1 MKIGVGDGVKV
12 SPYGSWSSSLSLD
25 HMVEDVVRLAEPA
38 VDGSAVYWIETRPSE
53 KGRSVLVTCAP
64 GQEQSDVT
72 PADYSVRSR
81 AHEYGGG
88 SYLARGD
95 RVWFVN
101 DNDQCIYTQTLP
113 AGSPERLTA
122 TGAMRFADMEL
133 DRARNRLL
141 TICEDHGK
149 EGNPENFIA
158 GVDLD
163 SGEISAVISGAD
175 FYSNPRL
182 SPDGSRLSWLS
193 WNHPNLPWDTTELW
207 LATVAPDGEISE
219 QRCVSLGKDE
229 SVFQPQWSPDG
240 DLFFV
245 SDRSGWWN
253 LFRFRDD
260 ATEVVIPEQAECGV
274 PQWVF
279 GMSTYAFPDSDHVVV
294 ATTRDGSWQLSRFG
308 LATGRREALASDWTS
323 IDGVAADDGCILILA
338 GGGARALSVVSIDP
352 QGAETVLK
360 SAIDGVL
367 DQSTISKPQAITY
380 ATSDGDQAHG
390 FFYPPSNPVYR
401 GPNKEKPPLLMI
413 CHGGPTSATATTLRL
428 DIQFWTSRGFAVF
441 DVNYRGS
448 TGYGRGYRQ
457 KLYGTWGLADV
468 DDCIHGARH
477 LARQGLVDSK
487 RMVIR
492 GGSAGGYTVLNALTC
507 HDEFSAGSSFFGIGD
522 LESMFE
528 TTHKFEACYDHWL
541 IGPKESRKSIAEQR
555 SPINS
560 ADRIKCPVIFFQGLD
575 DKVVP
580 PDQSESMVQALKD
593 NKVPVA
599 YLEFE
604 GEGHGFRQSQNIR
617 RSYEAELYFFGK
629 VMGFE
634 PADKLDAVE
643 ITHL

>member
-101 DNDQCIYTQTLP
+101 DDDQCIYTQTLP

-163 SGEISAVISGAD
+163 SGEISAVVSGAD

-219 QRCVSLGKDE
+219 QRCVSLGNDE

-338 GGGARALSVVSIDP
+338 GGGARALSVVLIDP

-468 DDCIHGARH
+468 DDCIHGARY

>member
-1 MKIGVGDGVKV
+1 MKIDVGDGVKV

-101 DNDQCIYTQTLP
+101 DDDQCIYTQTLP

-163 SGEISAVISGAD
+163 SGEISAVVSGAD

-279 GMSTYAFPDSDHVVV
+279 GMSTYAFPDSDHVVI

-323 IDGVAADDGCILILA
+323 IEGVAADDGCILILA

-352 QGAETVLK
+352 QGTETVLK
-360 SAIDGVL
+360 SAISGVL
-367 DQSTISKPQAITY
+367 DQSTISKPQAVTY

-468 DDCIHGARH
+468 DDCIHGARY

-487 RMVIR
+487 RMAIR

>member
-1 MKIGVGDGVKV
+1 MKIDVGDGVKV

-25 HMVEDVVRLAEPA
+25 HMVQDVVRLAEPA

-101 DNDQCIYTQTLP
+101 DDDQCIYTQTLP

-163 SGEISAVISGAD
+163 SGEISAVVSGAD

-323 IDGVAADDGCILILA
+323 IEGVAADDGCILILA
-338 GGGARALSVVSIDP
+338 GGGARALSVVSIDA

-401 GPNKEKPPLLMI
+401 GHNKEKPPLLMI

-468 DDCIHGARH
+468 DDCIHGARY

>member
-101 DNDQCIYTQTLP
+101 DDDQCIYTQTLP

-163 SGEISAVISGAD
+163 SGEISAVVSGAD

-279 GMSTYAFPDSDHVVV
+279 GMSTYAFPDSDHVVI

-323 IDGVAADDGCILILA
+323 IEGVAADDGCILILA

-468 DDCIHGARH
+468 DDCIHGARY

-487 RMVIR
+487 RMAIR

>member
-1 MKIGVGDGVKV
+1 MKDGASNDVKI

-25 HMVEDVVRLAEPA
+25 LMVEDVVRLAEPA
-38 VDGSAVYWIETRPSE
+38 VDGGTLYWIETRPSE
-53 KGRSVLVTCAP
+53 RGRNILVTCAP
-64 GQEQSDVT
+64 GQEQTYLT
-72 PADYSVRSR
+72 PVDYSVRSR

-101 DNDQCIYTQTLP
+101 DSDQCIYTQALP
-113 AGSPERLTA
+113 AGSPQRLTA
-122 TGAMRFADMEL
+122 AGPMRFADMEL
-133 DRARNRLL
+133 DEARNRLL
-141 TICEDHGK
+141 AICEDHGK
-149 EGNPENFIA
+149 DGAPDNLIV

-163 SGEISAVISGAD
+163 SGEISVLVSGAD

-182 SPDGSRLSWLS
+182 SPDGSRLSWLC

-207 LATVAPDGEISE
+207 LAKVGADGEIRE
-219 QRCVSLGKDE
+219 QKCVTLGKDE

-240 DLFFV
+240 ELYFV

-253 LFRFRDD
+253 LFRCRND
-260 ATEVVIPEQAECGV
+260 ASEVVIPEQAECGL

-279 GMSTYAFPDSDHVVV
+279 GMSTYAFPSPDQVVV
-294 ATTRDGSWQLSRFG
+294 ATTRNGSWQLSRFD
-308 LATGRREALASDWTS
+308 LETGRREVLADGWTS
-323 IDGVAADDGCILILA
+323 IDGVAAGAGRILMLA
-338 GGGARALSVVSIDP
+338 GGGSRALSVVAIDS
-352 QGAETVLK
+352 QGRETVLK
-360 SAIDGVL
+360 CAIDGTL
-367 DQSTISKPQAITY
+367 DQSAISQPQAITF
-380 ATSDGDQAHG
+380 ATSDGDRAHG
-390 FFYPPSNPVYR
+390 FFYPPANPVFR
-401 GPNKEKPPLLMI
+401 GPANEKPPLLVV
-413 CHGGPTSATATTLRL
+413 CHGGPTSATATTLKL
-428 DIQFWTSRGFAVF
+428 DVQFWTSRGFAVF

-448 TGYGRGYRQ
+448 TGYGRSYRQ

-468 DDCIHGARH
+468 DDCIYGARY
-477 LARQGLVDSK
+477 LAEQGLVDPE
-487 RMVIR
+487 RMAIR
-492 GGSAGGYTVLNALTC
+492 GGSAGGFTVLNALTC

-522 LESMFE
+522 LESMFA
-528 TTHKFEACYDHWL
+528 TTHKFEASYDHWL
-541 IGPKESRKSIAEQR
+541 IGPKETRKAIVEQR
-555 SPINS
+555 SPINF

-580 PDQSESMVQALKD
+580 PDQSVSMVQALKD

-599 YLEFE
+599 YIEYA

-634 PADKLDAVE
+634 PADKLNAVE

>member
-101 DNDQCIYTQTLP
+101 DDDQCIYTQTLP

-163 SGEISAVISGAD
+163 SGEISAVVSGAD

-279 GMSTYAFPDSDHVVV
+279 GMSTYAFPDSDHVVI

-352 QGAETVLK
+352 QGTETVLK
-360 SAIDGVL
+360 SAISGVL

-428 DIQFWTSRGFAVF
+428 DIQVWTSRGFAVF

-468 DDCIHGARH
+468 DDCIYGARY

-487 RMVIR
+487 RMAIR

>member
-72 PADYSVRSR
+72 TADYSVRSR

-101 DNDQCIYTQTLP
+101 DDDQCIYTQTLP

-163 SGEISAVISGAD
+163 SGEISAVVSGAD

-260 ATEVVIPEQAECGV
+260 ATEVVIPEQAECGM

-352 QGAETVLK
+352 QGTETVLK
-360 SAIDGVL
+360 SAINSVL

-468 DDCIHGARH
+468 DDCIHGARY

>member
-1 MKIGVGDGVKV
+1 MKHGDADDVKI

-38 VDGSAVYWIETRPSE
+38 VDGATLYWVETRPSE
-53 KGRSVLVTCAP
+53 QGRTVLVTCAP
-64 GQEQSDVT
+64 GLEQTDLT
-72 PADYSVRSR
+72 PVNYSVRSR

-101 DNDQCIYTQTLP
+101 DSDQCIYTQILP

-122 TGAMRFADMEL
+122 SGAMRFADMEL
-133 DRARNRLL
+133 DLARNRLL
-141 TICEDHGK
+141 AICEDHGND
-149 EGNPENFIA
+149 GDPENLIV

-163 SGEISAVISGAD
+163 TGEISIVINGAD

-182 SPDGSRLSWLS
+182 SPDGSKLSWLS
-193 WNHPNLPWDTTELW
+193 WNHPNLPWNMTELW
-207 LATVAPDGEISE
+207 LAEVGADGEIRE
-219 QRCVSLGKDE
+219 QRCISLGEDE
-229 SVFQPQWSPDG
+229 SVFQPQWSPNG
-240 DLFFV
+240 ELYFV

-253 LFRFRDD
+253 LFRFRNDT
-260 ATEVVIPEQAECGV
+260 TEVVIPEQAECGLA
-274 PQWVF
+274 QWVF
-279 GMSTYAFPDSDHVVV
+279 GMSTYAFPDPDQVVV
-294 ATTRDGSWQLSRFG
+294 ATTRNGSWQLSKFG
-308 LATGRREALASDWTS
+308 LETGQREALAGDWTS
-323 IDGVAADDGCILILA
+323 IDGVAAGDGRILMLA
-338 GGGARALSVVSIDP
+338 GGGVRALSVVSMDL
-352 QGAETVLK
+352 QGEETVLK
-360 SAIDGVL
+360 SAIDGTL
-367 DQSTISKPQAITY
+367 DQSAISEPQVVTF
-380 ATSDGDQAHG
+380 ATSDGDHAHG
-390 FFYPPSNPVYR
+390 FFYPPSNPEFR
-401 GPNKEKPPLLMI
+401 GPIKEKPPLLVV

-448 TGYGRGYRQ
+448 TGYGRSYRQ

-468 DDCIHGARH
+468 DDCIHGARY
-477 LARQGLVDSK
+477 LAQKGLVDNK
-487 RMVIR
+487 RMAIR

-522 LESMFE
+522 LERMFE
-528 TTHKFEACYDHWL
+528 TTHKFEASYDHWL
-541 IGPKESRKSIAEQR
+541 IGPKGTRKAIVEQR
-555 SPINS
+555 SPINF

-575 DKVVP
+575 DKVVT
-580 PDQSESMVQALKD
+580 PDQSISMVQALK
-593 NKVPVA
+593 NNNVPVA
-599 YLEFE
+599 YIEYE

>member
-101 DNDQCIYTQTLP
+101 DNDQCIYAQTLP

-163 SGEISAVISGAD
+163 SGEISAVVSGAD

-253 LFRFRDD
+253 LFRFKDD

-468 DDCIHGARH
+468 DDCIHGARY

-560 ADRIKCPVIFFQGLD
+560 ANRIKCPVIFFQGLD

-593 NKVPVA
+593 NNVPVA